1 MYGNMWCFSA
11 RCSTNCCDVWL
22 SLSKHDN
29 IRNTNGHEGYFSF
42 QPFRIDKVHFEIVM
56 PFFFV
61 PFFFCFVS
69 CISGVFDV
77 RLLQMNEHWT
87 KAGRFSRCFFFL
99 SLFSLLLI
107 SFTRT
112 CRFKA
117 LMSLWTAF
125 LPRPVLPLYV
135 CLRTLLFFFQ
145 FFFLDLFYFF
155 INNSFC
161 QVFWNLFKKKLFLF
175 HLVTRLRHKSEVG
188 SDTKAYTPNDTKA
201 NEIWPKSNPIDRPK
215 DLG

>member
-29 IRNTNGHEGYFSF
+29 IRNINGHEGYSIFHFLFSAVFFSF
-42 QPFRIDKVHFEIVM
+42 TFSRFDRQGSFWIRYAVYFS
-56 PFFFV
+56 

-87 KAGRFSRCFFFL
+87 KAGRLSCFFFL
-99 SLFSLLLI
+99 LFSLLLI

-112 CRFKA
+112 YRFKA

-125 LPRPVLPLYV
+125 FSSTRV
-135 CLRTLLFFFQ
+135 CVRWWFFSSFYFLFFAIC
-145 FFFLDLFYFF
+145 F
-155 INNSFC
+155 ICS
-161 QVFWNLFKKKLFLF
+161 
-175 HLVTRLRHKSEVG
+175 
-188 SDTKAYTPNDTKA
+188 
-201 NEIWPKSNPIDRPK
+201 
-215 DLG
+215 